1 MPSLSTYCSIAFAC
15 LCSAAPSPAAAEPL
29 QLAQIAAGI
38 YVHQGRH
45 LLPNIENRGEIANI
59 GFIVGESCVAVID
72 TGGSPA
78 QGRELREVIAQLT
91 TLPVCFVVNTHMH
104 PDHVY
109 GNAAFKRPG
118 THFLGHYKLGPALAT
133 HAPFYRDNASR
144 DLGFSLT
151 AEDFV
156 FPDREVR
163 DTIDLDLGNRTL
175 TLTAHKTAHTDN
187 DLTVFDHQTATL
199 WAGDLLFVDHTPV
212 IDGSLNGWIE
222 VLDQLKRVPAKRV
235 VAGHGPISGDWPAAA
250 QPEERY
256 LRLLRDEIR
265 DALRAR
271 RTMEQAMETVG
282 RSERDAWLLFN
293 EFHKRN
299 VATSFAELEWEDD

>member
-1 MPSLSTYCSIAFAC
+1 MPSLSTYCSIAIAC

-45 LLPNIENRGEIANI
+45 LLPNIENRGEIAN
-59 GFIVGESCVAVID
+59 
-72 TGGSPA
+72 
-78 QGRELREVIAQLT
+78 
-91 TLPVCFVVNTHMH
+91 THMH

-109 GNAAFKRPG
+109 GNAAFKHPG
-118 THFLGHYKLGPALAT
+118 THFVGHYKLGPALAT
-133 HAPFYRDNASR
+133 RAPFYREKASR

-151 AEDFV
+151 TDDFV

-256 LRLLRDEIR
+256 LRLLRNEIR

-282 RSERDAWLLFN
+282 RSERDAWVLFD

-299 VATSFAELEWEDD
+299 VATAFAELEWEDD